1 MTRILSLCAFG
12 LLCAIV
18 SEVIVPLSPKLKGA
32 LVVAGG
38 IVFLTVFIGYLFPSF
53 DFLVTL
59 TATSRFSSLFQLL
72 FKALG
77 ISFLVSVCASFC
89 RDLGQEAVAE
99 KLELCG
105 KGAIIFLSLPVLQT
119 VLDVMGGMMP

>member
-1 MTRILSLCAFG
+1 MTRLLSLCAFG
-12 LLCAIV
+12 LLCAIL
-18 SEVIVPLSPKLKGA
+18 SEVVVPLSPNLKGA
-32 LVVAGG
+32 LTLAGG

-53 DFLVTL
+53 RYLVTL

-89 RDLGQEAVAE
+89 RDLGQDSVAE

-105 KGAIIFLSLPVLQT
+105 KAAILSLSLPVLET
-119 VLDVMGGMMP
+119 VLEVMGGMMP